1 MSRAE
6 LAEASGVS
14 ERNLAWLESSGR
26 RVQPATLDALAG
38 ALKTDAR
45 ILTGR
50 GRSPTAEPPGAAGPA
65 GGVTP
70 QLQLAFDLV
79 ERRYGPSMDEVV
91 ELAPLMFVLLA
102 EGCLARRRER
112 LAEAEAVM
120 GRMEEL
126 AREHRELY
134 FLKYLGRIHDGYW
147 QEHQSVQ
154 DRDLL
159 GRVVREDSHWQ
170 LSFQEDDLL
179 AVTPFADYLCH
190 LAQGLAGRVDFVW
203 DADREAI
210 VGSEDPICW
219 GAEPYQVCR
228 DYLNELGGDS
238 KHARWALAYGDV
250 RLPQIPAGLLEP
262 DAAEPRSRWLEER
275 LSDASRAHGEEYEQW
290 LASLL
295 AEIDDIRL
303 EPEESPDGDASA
315 DDTEDRA

>member
-1 MSRAE
+1 
-6 LAEASGVS
+6 
-14 ERNLAWLESSGR
+14 
-26 RVQPATLDALAG
+26 
-38 ALKTDAR
+38 
-45 ILTGR
+45 
-50 GRSPTAEPPGAAGPA
+50 
-65 GGVTP
+65 
-70 QLQLAFDLV
+70 
-79 ERRYGPSMDEVV
+79 MDEVV

-134 FLKYLGRIHDGYW
+134 FLKYLGRIQDGYW

-159 GRVVREDSHWQ
+159 GRVVQ
-170 LSFQEDDLL
+170 
-179 AVTPFADYLCH
+179 
-190 LAQGLAGRVDFVW
+190 
-203 DADREAI
+203 
-210 VGSEDPICW
+210 
-219 GAEPYQVCR
+219 
-228 DYLNELGGDS
+228 
-238 KHARWALAYGDV
+238 
-250 RLPQIPAGLLEP
+250 
-262 DAAEPRSRWLEER
+262 PRSRWLEER